1 MTVSK
6 SSTSSDIGKVAKEV
20 VDVDGEAVRE
30 GTSSRADG
38 EGQLFW
44 SSLPVS
50 RGFSLAIAASVRQ
63 AAKVQCA
70 MCVLRRRRELVLLSR
85 LSGTL

>member
-1 MTVSK
+1 MSK
-6 SSTSSDIGKVAKEV
+6 SSTSSDIGKVAKEA

-38 EGQLFW
+38 EERLFW

-50 RGFSLAIAASVRQ
+50 RGSSLAITAIVRQ
-63 AAKVQCA
+63 AAKAKCA
-70 MCVLRRRRELVLLSR
+70 MCVLRRRR
-85 LSGTL
+85 